1 MKKHRE
7 CFSIYNT
14 PQNTIFKSNL
24 SYQCHIK
31 NIPRFTALKS
41 KNFANCNVKPNP
53 PMTRKT
59 TDGPL
64 RNKERTKK
72 AMISAVGKILVKEGF
87 TGLNVSKVAAK
98 ANIDRKLIY
107 DYFGGMEG
115 LVKEYLNTRDFW
127 ASNTEQIEQAI
138 PENTADIGKAAT
150 CDILEQQFD
159 ALMENAEMRSIITWA
174 LCQDLK
180 PLRELN
186 EAREELAEAFFTN
199 LADAYFKDKDKNFRA
214 VVAILISANYYMTLI
229 SQVNGSKICGIDI
242 QKTEDQEAIKK
253 TFRQIID
260 WAYA

>member
-1 MKKHRE
+1 
-7 CFSIYNT
+7 
-14 PQNTIFKSNL
+14 
-24 SYQCHIK
+24 
-31 NIPRFTALKS
+31 
-41 KNFANCNVKPNP
+41 
-53 PMTRKT
+53 MTRKT

-72 AMISAVGKILVKEGF
+72 AMVSAVGKILVKDGF
-87 TGLNVSKVAAK
+87 KGLNVSKVAAK
-98 ANIDRKLIY
+98 AKIDRKLIY

-138 PENTADIGKAAT
+138 PENIEDLGKAAT
-150 CDILEQQFD
+150 YDVLEKQLD
-159 ALMENAEMRSIITWA
+159 SLMENAEMRSIITWA
-174 LCQDLK
+174 LCENLK

-186 EAREELAEAFFTN
+186 EDREALAESFFSN

-229 SQVNGSKICGIDI
+229 SQMNGSTICGIDI
-242 QKTEDQEAIKK
+242 QKEEDRDAVKK
-253 TFRQIID
+253 TFKQIID